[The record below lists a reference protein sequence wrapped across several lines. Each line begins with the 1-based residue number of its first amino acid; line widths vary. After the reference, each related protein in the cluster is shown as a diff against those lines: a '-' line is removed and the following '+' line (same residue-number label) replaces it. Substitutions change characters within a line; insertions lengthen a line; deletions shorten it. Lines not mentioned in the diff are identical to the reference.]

1 MEVFKM
7 RLKEAREER
16 GYSQET
22 VGDAIGVTRNAICYY
37 ERGKRMPSID
47 IIEKIAE
54 FLKVDFFWLVGKEIT
69 ATVNRKSNKIINIS
83 EEDWNIIRLI
93 HSNPDLFNYLLDDT
107 ELKVA
112 QISRYVRSKK

>member
-1 MEVFKM
+1 MEVFKK

-16 GYSQET
+16 GYSQRI

-37 ERGKRMPSID
+37 EKGKRIPSID
-47 IIEKIAE
+47 IIEKLAE
-54 FLKVDFFWLVGKEIT
+54 FLKVDFFWLIGKEIT

-107 ELKVA
+107 DFKIA
-112 QISRYVRSKK
+112 QISRYIRNKN